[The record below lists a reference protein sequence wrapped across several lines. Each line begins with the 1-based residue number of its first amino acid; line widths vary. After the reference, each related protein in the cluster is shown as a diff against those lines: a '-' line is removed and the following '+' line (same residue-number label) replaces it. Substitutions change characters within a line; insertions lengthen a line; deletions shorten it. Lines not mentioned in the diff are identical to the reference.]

1 MRSEMLAL
9 AWDRELPG
17 DRWPAAL
24 EKFCDTEQAR
34 SAVQAVCLP
43 IPGLMVA
50 FSDYWVLIPVF
61 CGEGVWTCIPRT
73 SCRRQGGGLV
83 KSLGREAASM
93 HENLKPWTGGLTND
107 GRDKTRCK
115 QATGTTFQLN
125 KR

>member
-24 EKFCDTEQAR
+24 EKVLRHGTGSLR
-34 SAVQAVCLP
+34 SVCLP